1 MNTIKKVFDNIAQ
14 AAEQAAATGTPTHRE
29 ADGLL
34 HCDICGEKKQTVV
47 EILGEKRTVRC
58 ICKCEQEA
66 KELKEKAIKDRERLR
81 KIEKMRIKGFEQ
93 AEMQGWTFE
102 NDDGKQPKVTEAAK
116 AYCKNF
122 EHFRA
127 EGKGLVF
134 YGKVG
139 TGKTYAAACI
149 ANELISQGVPVLMTN
164 FARIINRIQSSFEGR
179 QEYIDSLNDFDLIII
194 DDLAAERNTEFV
206 NEIVY
211 TVIDARYRA
220 KKPLIVTTNLGLD
233 KMMNET
239 EINRQRIYSR
249 VLQLCHPLEVKG
261 DDRRVQAA
269 FDDFAEMQRLL
280 GM

>member
-1 MNTIKKVFDNIAQ
+1 MNAMKKVFDNIAQ
-14 AAEQAAATGTPTHRE
+14 AAEQAAATGTPTHLE

-58 ICKCEQEA
+58 ICKCDQEA
-66 KELKEKAIKDRERLR
+66 KELKEKAARDAERLR
-81 KIEKMRIKGFEQ
+81 KIEKMRIRGFEQ
-93 AEMQGWTFE
+93 AEMKSWTFE
-102 NDDGKQPKVTEAAK
+102 NDDKKHPNVTSAAK

-122 EHFRA
+122 DKFRS
-127 EGKGLVF
+127 EGKGLIF
-134 YGKVG
+134 YGGVG

-149 ANELISQGVPVLMTN
+149 ANELISQGAPVLMTN
-164 FARIINRIQSSFEGR
+164 FSRIINRLQSKFEGR
-179 QEYIDSLNDFDLIII
+179 QEYLDSLNEFDLLII

-211 TVIDARYRA
+211 NIIDARYRA
-220 KKPLIVTTNLGLD
+220 KKPLIVTTNIDLEKL
-233 KMMNET
+233 MNET
-239 EINRQRIYSR
+239 EISRQRIYSR
-249 VLQLCHPLEVKG
+249 VLQICHPIEVKG

-269 FDDFAEMQRLL
+269 FDDFSEMRKLL